1 MPPFLYGGD
10 MIAEGRVLPDLVEYN
25 CLLWKYA
32 AGTPNILGA
41 IVSAQ
46 ALRML
51 LDLALSPKRPVYF
64 GTSKPLGRHAVQDA
78 MGRITAWNRQL
89 TARARRGLAAA
100 RSGKAVHPV
109 DVAAR
114 HIQRGVVLADGLFVR
129 PVEQAVH
136 LAPGVVVQLDLA
148 HAELIGPAV
157 AGVIGDLRDGLGGQL
172 QILVEVHESC
182 HDMLL
187 RSM

>member
-1 MPPFLYGGD
+1 MTCGED
-10 MIAEGRVLPDLVEYN
+10 R
-25 CLLWKYA
+25 
-32 AGTPNILGA
+32 
-41 IVSAQ
+41 S
-46 ALRML
+46 
-51 LDLALSPKRPVYF
+51 S
-64 GTSKPLGRHAVQDA
+64 
-78 MGRITAWNRQL
+78 
-89 TARARRGLAAA
+89 ARADGHPGPGLFIFRDGWHRRGLAAA

-114 HIQRGVVLADGLFVR
+114 HTQRGVMLVDGLFVR

-172 QILVEVHESC
+172 QISWK
-182 HDMLL
+182 
-187 RSM
+187 SMNRAMTCSFVRCR